1 MKLTRVI
8 VILAQCV
15 WPLWTQVIHL
25 TDMYGTIKSPNF
37 PESYPK
43 EIELQ
48 WNITVPEGYQIRLY
62 FMHFDIEPSY
72 LCEYDYLKVYSD
84 TEELAVFCGKEN
96 TDTEQVPANDVIVS
110 PRNVLSVAFRSDFS
124 NEERY
129 SGFEAH
135 FSAVDVDECRDR
147 NDEDLACDHFCHN
160 YISGFYCSCRYGFLL
175 HSDNR
180 TCKVECNE
188 SVYTEH
194 SGEITSA
201 DFPKPYPKSSD
212 CMYRIE
218 LEEGFQITLEFDDTF
233 DIEDHPEVTCPYD
246 FIKINAGDKEFGPFC
261 GEQSPG
267 KIQTGSNTVSILFH
281 SDNSGDNL
289 GWKLTYTSTGS
300 ECSPLAAPL
309 NGHLE
314 PLQSNYVFKD
324 HIMLTCDPGY
334 SLRQGDKEFEHYQI
348 ECQRDGKWSSDVPL
362 CKMVDCGPV
371 DLVLGEVVFE
381 SSGNRTV
388 FGSRIQYS
396 CRDSPQV
403 NNTYT
408 CHQSGEWVSEDGTPL
423 PTCLAGD
430 LDRTLS
436 TDPESQLPTP
446 LASTPLACGEQSQLF
461 PAQQKRIVGGRTAS
475 PGLFPW
481 QVLLSV
487 EDVSRVPED
496 RWFGSGALLSST
508 WVLTAAHVLRSHRR
522 DLSVVPVASEHIRV
536 HLGLTDV
543 RDKHLATNRSVAKI
557 ILHPH
562 FDPQNYNNDIALVK
576 LSQEVVLSALIQPV
590 CLPRPGVEGH
600 VLMPLPNTLGIV
612 AGWGINTANASAS
625 SSGLTSDSRTVS
637 ELLQYVKLP
646 VVPQDECEA
655 SYASRSVN
663 YNITRN
669 MFCAGFYEGGQDT
682 CLGDSGGAF
691 VTQDTHSGRWV
702 AQGLVSWGGPEECG
716 SQRMY
721 GVYTRVTNYI
731 HWLHRHMDVDRW
743 W

>member
-1 MKLTRVI
+1 MELTRVI

-25 TDMYGTIKSPNF
+25 TDIYGTIKSPNF

-43 EIELQ
+43 EIDLQ
-48 WNITVPEGYQIRLY
+48 WNITVPDGYQIRLY

-84 TEELAVFCGKEN
+84 SEELAVFCGKEN
-96 TDTEQVPANDVIVS
+96 TDTERVPADNVITS

-135 FSAVDVDECRDR
+135 FSA
-147 NDEDLACDHFCHN
+147 A
-160 YISGFYCSCRYGFLL
+160 
-175 HSDNR
+175 
-180 TCKVECNE
+180 VECNE
-188 SVYTEH
+188 SMYTER

-201 DFPKPYPKSSD
+201 DFPETYPKTSD
-212 CMYRIE
+212 CTYRIE

-246 FIKINAGDKEFGPFC
+246 FIKIHAGDKVFGPFC

-267 KIQTGSNTVSILFH
+267 KIQTGSNIVNILFH
-281 SDNSGDNL
+281 SDSTGENL

-314 PLQSNYVFKD
+314 PLQSNYIFKD
-324 HIMLTCDPGY
+324 HITLTCDPGY

-371 DLVLGEVVFE
+371 DVVLGEVIFE
-381 SSGNRTV
+381 SFGNSTV

-396 CRDSPQV
+396 CRDSRQV

-423 PTCLAGD
+423 PTCL
-430 LDRTLS
+430 
-436 TDPESQLPTP
+436 P
-446 LASTPLACGEQSQLF
+446 ACGEQSQLF

-522 DLSVVPVASEHIRV
+522 DFSVVPVASEHIRV
-536 HLGLTDV
+536 HLGLTDI
-543 RDKHLATNRSVAKI
+543 RDKHLATNRSVAKV
-557 ILHPH
+557 ILHPQ
-562 FDPQNYNNDIALVK
+562 FDPQNYNNDIALIK

-590 CLPRPGVEGH
+590 CLPRPGVKGH
-600 VLMPLPNTLGIV
+600 TLMPLPNTLGIV
-612 AGWGINTANASAS
+612 AGWGINTANTSAS
-625 SSGLTSDSRTVS
+625 TSGLTSDLGTVS

-646 VVPQDECEA
+646 IVPQDECEA

-663 YNITRN
+663 YNITSN

-691 VTQDTHSGRWV
+691 VTQDARSGRWV

-716 SQRMY
+716 SQRVY
-721 GVYTRVTNYI
+721 GVYTRVANYI
-731 HWLHRHMDVDRW
+731 HWLHRHMDGEEVAKV
-743 W
+743 

>member
-1 MKLTRVI
+1 MELIRVI

-43 EIELQ
+43 EIDLQ
-48 WNITVPEGYQIRLY
+48 WNISVPDGYQIRLY

-84 TEELAVFCGKEN
+84 SEELAVFCGKEN
-96 TDTEQVPANDVIVS
+96 TDTEQVPADDVIMS

-135 FSAVDVDECRDR
+135 FSVVGEVEIIIVQSFYDR
-147 NDEDLACDHFCHN
+147 FSCVCMPLLVAELNDSEL
-160 YISGFYCSCRYGFLL
+160 YIRMCVFAIIA
-175 HSDNR
+175 
-180 TCKVECNE
+180 VECHE
-188 SVYTEH
+188 SVYTER

-267 KIQTGSNTVSILFH
+267 KIQTGSNTVNILFH
-281 SDNSGDNL
+281 SDNSGENL

-324 HIMLTCDPGY
+324 HIIMTCDPGY
-334 SLRQGDKEFEHYQI
+334 SLRQGDEEFEHYQI

-371 DLVLGEVVFE
+371 NVVLGEVVFE
-381 SSGNRTV
+381 SSGNSTV

-396 CRDSPQV
+396 CRDSRQV

-408 CHQSGEWVSEDGTPL
+408 CHQSGEWMSEDGTPL

-430 LDRTLS
+430 FERTLS
-436 TDPESQLPTP
+436 TNPESQLPTP
-446 LASTPLACGEQSQLF
+446 LASTPLACGEQSQFF
-461 PAQQKRIVGGRTAS
+461 PAQQKRIVGGRTAF

-522 DLSVVPVASEHIRV
+522 DLSVVPVASEHICV

-543 RDKHLATNRSVAKI
+543 RDKHLATNRSVAKV

-576 LSQEVVLSALIQPV
+576 LSQEVVLSALIRPV

-600 VLMPLPNTLGIV
+600 ALMPLPNTLGIV

-625 SSGLTSDSRTVS
+625 SSGLTSDSSTVS

-655 SYASRSVN
+655 SYASRSIN
-663 YNITRN
+663 YNITSN

-691 VTQDTHSGRWV
+691 VTQDTRSRRWV

-716 SQRMY
+716 SQRVY
-721 GVYTRVTNYI
+721 GVYTRVTNYV

-743 W
+743 

>member
-1 MKLTRVI
+1 MRLTYVFVI

-43 EIELQ
+43 EIDLQ
-48 WNITVPEGYQIRLY
+48 WNISVPDGYQIRLY

-84 TEELAVFCGKEN
+84 SEELAVFCGKEN
-96 TDTEQVPANDVIVS
+96 TDTEQVPADDVIMS

-135 FSAVDVDECRDR
+135 FSVVDVDECRDR

-180 TCKVECNE
+180 TCKVECHE
-188 SVYTEH
+188 SVYTER

-267 KIQTGSNTVSILFH
+267 KIQTGSNTVNILFH
-281 SDNSGDNL
+281 SDNSGENL

-324 HIMLTCDPGY
+324 HIIMTCDPGY
-334 SLRQGDKEFEHYQI
+334 SLRQGDEEFEHYQI

-362 CKMVDCGPV
+362 CKKK
-371 DLVLGEVVFE
+371 
-381 SSGNRTV
+381 
-388 FGSRIQYS
+388 
-396 CRDSPQV
+396 
-403 NNTYT
+403 
-408 CHQSGEWVSEDGTPL
+408 
-423 PTCLAGD
+423 
-430 LDRTLS
+430 
-436 TDPESQLPTP
+436 ESQRRHRSLPSILTN
-446 LASTPLACGEQSQLF
+446 Q
-461 PAQQKRIVGGRTAS
+461 I
-475 PGLFPW
+475 
-481 QVLLSV
+481 LS
-487 EDVSRVPED
+487 
-496 RWFGSGALLSST
+496 
-508 WVLTAAHVLRSHRR
+508 
-522 DLSVVPVASEHIRV
+522 
-536 HLGLTDV
+536 
-543 RDKHLATNRSVAKI
+543 
-557 ILHPH
+557 
-562 FDPQNYNNDIALVK
+562 
-576 LSQEVVLSALIQPV
+576 
-590 CLPRPGVEGH
+590 
-600 VLMPLPNTLGIV
+600 
-612 AGWGINTANASAS
+612 
-625 SSGLTSDSRTVS
+625 
-637 ELLQYVKLP
+637 
-646 VVPQDECEA
+646 
-655 SYASRSVN
+655 
-663 YNITRN
+663 
-669 MFCAGFYEGGQDT
+669 
-682 CLGDSGGAF
+682 
-691 VTQDTHSGRWV
+691 
-702 AQGLVSWGGPEECG
+702 
-716 SQRMY
+716 
-721 GVYTRVTNYI
+721 
-731 HWLHRHMDVDRW
+731 
-743 W
+743 

>member
-1 MKLTRVI
+1 MNSVMDLTC
-8 VILAQCV
+8 VILILTQFV

-25 TDMYGTIKSPNF
+25 TDMYGTIQSPNF

-43 EIELQ
+43 QTEIQ
-48 WNITVPEGYQIRLY
+48 WNITVPDGYQIRLH

-96 TDTEQVPANDVIVS
+96 TDTEHVPADDVIMS
-110 PRNVLSVAFRSDFS
+110 PGRTISVAFRSDFS

-135 FSAVDVDECRDR
+135 FSAVDKDECQVR
-147 NDEDLACDHFCHN
+147 NDEDLVCDHFCHN
-160 YISGFYCSCRYGFLL
+160 YIGGFYCFCRYGFLL

-188 SVYTEH
+188 SVYSER

-201 DFPKPYPKSSD
+201 DFPKPYPKSLD
-212 CMYRIE
+212 CMNRIE

-233 DIEDHPEVTCPYD
+233 DIEDHPDVTCPYD
-246 FIKINAGDKEFGPFC
+246 FVKILAGDKDFGPFC
-261 GEQSPG
+261 GDQSPG
-267 KIQTGSNTVSILFH
+267 KIKTGSNMVGILFH
-281 SDNSGDNL
+281 SDNSGENL

-300 ECSPLAAPL
+300 KCSPPTTPL
-309 NGHLE
+309 NGQLE
-314 PLQSNYVFKD
+314 PLQSNYIFKD
-324 HIMLTCDPGY
+324 HVTVTCDSGY
-334 SLRQGDKEFEHYQI
+334 SLRKGDKEFEHYQI
-348 ECQRDGKWSSDVPL
+348 ECQNDGKWSSDIPL
-362 CKMVDCGPV
+362 CKMVDCGAV
-371 DLVLGEVVFE
+371 DLVLGEVVFQ
-381 SSGNRTV
+381 SFGNSTV

-396 CRDSPQV
+396 CKDTPTL

-408 CHQSGEWVSEDGTPL
+408 CHQSGQWVSEDGTQL
-423 PTCLAGD
+423 PICLPEGD
-430 LDRTLS
+430 EKYLRTNP
-436 TDPESQLPTP
+436 DPQLPTP
-446 LASTPLACGEQSQLF
+446 LTCGEQSQLF
-461 PAQQKRIVGGRTAS
+461 PAQQKRIVGGKTAS

-481 QVLLSV
+481 QALLSV
-487 EDVSRVPED
+487 EDASRVPED
-496 RWFGSGALLSST
+496 RWFGSGALLSPS

-522 DLSVVPVASEHIRV
+522 NLSIIPVAAEHIRV

-543 RDKHLATNRSVAKI
+543 RDKHTATNRSVERV
-557 ILHPH
+557 ILHPQ

-576 LSQEVVLSALIQPV
+576 LSQEVALSELVRPV
-590 CLPRPGVEGH
+590 CLPKPGIGGQDV
-600 VLMPLPNTLGIV
+600 MPYTLGVV

-625 SSGLTSDSRTVS
+625 TSGMTSDSGAVS

-646 VVPQDECEA
+646 VVPQDECKA

-663 YNITRN
+663 YNITSN
-669 MFCAGFYEGGQDT
+669 MFCAGFYEGGRDT

-691 VTQDTHSGRWV
+691 VIQDDLSGRWV

-716 SQRMY
+716 SQRVY
-721 GVYTRVTNYI
+721 GVYTRVANYV
-731 HWLHRHMDVDRW
+731 HWLHTHMDI
-743 W
+743 

>member
-1 MKLTRVI
+1 
-8 VILAQCV
+8 
-15 WPLWTQVIHL
+15 VIHL

-96 TDTEQVPANDVIVS
+96 TDTEQVPANDIIVS

-180 TCKVECNE
+180 TCKVECSE
-188 SVYTEH
+188 SVYTER

-371 DLVLGEVVFE
+371 DVVLGEVVFE

-423 PTCLAGD
+423 PTCLA
-430 LDRTLS
+430 
-436 TDPESQLPTP
+436 
-446 LASTPLACGEQSQLF
+446 ACGEQSQLF

-487 EDVSRVPED
+487 KKVSRVPED

-576 LSQEVVLSALIQPV
+576 LSQEVVLSALIQPI

-600 VLMPLPNTLGIV
+600 VLI
-612 AGWGINTANASAS
+612 
-625 SSGLTSDSRTVS
+625 TVS